1 MSAIAE
7 RSYGIGKPMQMIM
20 REAPNAGKE
29 AHRVWEKGKPAE
41 ELLLFPDRKIG
52 VEEAI
57 RNSFAFVQIAGM
69 KAGESSTVANIST
82 GLTWDRQTPIENC
95 AQEIVKNIGGSE
107 VQFVWFGP
115 HKLVGFV
122 KGDEQPEE
130 KLKRLVDA
138 PVKAYDAYFPHLA
151 DAQNEIQN
159 RRVADILD
167 PYNGTGKTFLSIFNG
182 EEKLD
187 RAYQDNGRYSF
198 VWGTQKINDML
209 VGINLDNKIQSVAEL
224 ATDND
229 TKEMLEAMQ
238 KFFSGT
244 DPQNRY
250 FIEFDFSETVSCCNV
265 SFNAQHKDSHV
276 WNDDAFSS
284 LSSGTLKY
292 PNGETYLSDT
302 TCVSCLEKKES
313 CTCKKDEEKGE

>member
-29 AHRVWEKGKPAE
+29 AQRVWEKGKPAE

-130 KLKRLVDA
+130 KQQAAFRQATVA
-138 PVKAYDAYFPHLA
+138 
-151 DAQNEIQN
+151 
-159 RRVADILD
+159 RVYTASHCFSRW
-167 PYNGTGKTFLSIFNG
+167 T
-182 EEKLD
+182 
-187 RAYQDNGRYSF
+187 
-198 VWGTQKINDML
+198 VWQRPPFHPTQ
-209 VGINLDNKIQSVAEL
+209 
-224 ATDND
+224 
-229 TKEMLEAMQ
+229 
-238 KFFSGT
+238 
-244 DPQNRY
+244 
-250 FIEFDFSETVSCCNV
+250 
-265 SFNAQHKDSHV
+265 
-276 WNDDAFSS
+276 
-284 LSSGTLKY
+284 
-292 PNGETYLSDT
+292 
-302 TCVSCLEKKES
+302 
-313 CTCKKDEEKGE
+313 